1 MALVLDAHVPP
12 ISSEGGAFQIGLGK
26 LQLRGIARQQG
37 IHLAYVGELAPAP
50 HRAAAAGAG
59 AMVMDVVLLLD
70 LTAHRAAAVA
80 TGDQP

>member
-1 MALVLDAHVPP
+1 MRIAAQH
-12 ISSEGGAFQIGLGK
+12 GAAAASPVK

-70 LTAHRAAAVA
+70 LAAYRAAAVA
-80 TGDQP
+80 TADQS